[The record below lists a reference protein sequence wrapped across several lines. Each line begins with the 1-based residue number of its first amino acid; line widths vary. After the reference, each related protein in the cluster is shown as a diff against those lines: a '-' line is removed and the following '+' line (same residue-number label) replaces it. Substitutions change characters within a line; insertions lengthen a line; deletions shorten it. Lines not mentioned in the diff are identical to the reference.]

1 MKSKFLSKENR
12 KYIWEILIFLG
23 PSFLLYSLFFT
34 VPLIQGVYYS
44 LTDWNGVS
52 EQVNFIGLTNYVE
65 IFTNDEGF
73 LNAMQITIYIAM
85 FSVLL
90 TNLLAML
97 FAIALTTDKKINSFF
112 RTVIFLP
119 NVISMVISGFIWKFM
134 FSQISMSIYKTTGIE
149 LFNNDWLGDA
159 RLVIYAVI
167 IVTLWQGIGYVM
179 IIYIAALLS
188 FDLSVVEASLI
199 DGATKSQCF
208 FKIKL
213 PLMLPTVLVGVF
225 LTVSGSLKVFDTV
238 YPLTGGGP
246 GRASEVAMLNI
257 YREAYVFNHPNFAC
271 AKAVLLSIL
280 IIALTVVQLKFS
292 SNREVEV

>member
-1 MKSKFLSKENR
+1 MKSKLLSKENR
-12 KYIWEILIFLG
+12 KHIWDILLFLG

-34 VPLIQGVYYS
+34 IPLIQGVYYS

-52 EQVNFIGLTNYVE
+52 EQVNFVGLSNYIG

-90 TNLLAML
+90 TNFLAML

-134 FSQISMSIYKTTGIE
+134 FSQISMNIYKTTGVE
-149 LFNNDWLGDA
+149 FFNNDWLGDA

-199 DGATKSQCF
+199 DGASKVQCF

-280 IIALTVVQLKFS
+280 IIAITIVQLKFS

>member
-1 MKSKFLSKENR
+1 MKSKLLSKENR
-12 KYIWEILIFLG
+12 KHIWDILLFLG

-34 VPLIQGVYYS
+34 IPLIQGVYYS

-52 EQVNFIGLTNYVE
+52 EQVNFVGLSNYIG

-90 TNLLAML
+90 TNFLAML

-134 FSQISMSIYKTTGIE
+134 FSQIFMNIYKTTGVE
-149 LFNNDWLGDA
+149 FFNNDWLGDA

-199 DGATKSQCF
+199 DGASKVQCF

-280 IIALTVVQLKFS
+280 IIAITIVQLKFS